1 MAQSVTVID
10 QATHAAT
17 PVTGQEAP
25 LSAHSIV
32 ELLMSR
38 AQVKS
43 LARQGSDLM
52 ITTADGQMVVVHE
65 FFVKGQAKP
74 IMFHNDGGLWPS
86 DLSSLDTLPDDGNSY
101 PAVVADNTFTPVE
114 STAAASLDTPA
125 TAADNDVGAA
135 NALPWVPLA
144 LAAVGLAAAA
154 SGGSSGGSSSL
165 GVVSAPSTGTP
176 VQNPGSLSPGSGQT
190 QSGNNAAAT
199 TSPDS
204 NASTNSHDSTAAPD
218 AQTSASSSGT
228 SADTGA
234 SGGQPATQT
243 STNDTTVPVPT
254 LDPVTTHADGSIT
267 VSGTAEAGSTVSVI
281 FPDGATVMVVVG
293 ADGHFTFTSATA
305 ESDGTISATTTDTAG
320 QTSAAAD
327 MAYTGAAQQTADV
340 TADQNSA
347 ASNPH
352 GDNTQTSAPSTDGN
366 TGGTI
371 DTLSVPDN
379 ATANP
384 DGGTTQTTVPGTGD
398 STASDA
404 SDTTGKTDATIGTT
418 PPQAGVVDSAGNTV
432 GDATTQMAVVD
443 TTAPTEAITIDAS
456 VYPNVGGGASYV
468 LTGTLNAAL
477 ANGSAYGASAEL
489 LQVSL
494 DGGQTWNP
502 IDVSGTSWA
511 YGLTSL
517 PADNFTVEARV
528 VDVAGNA
535 GPTVTQQVTVHDDS
549 AIVPITIGTD
559 TWVSDGNHSSASD
572 FITSTTLNGGDGT
585 LTVSGNLGQALQA
598 GGSVQASLDG
608 VTWTD
613 ASVTGANWD
622 ASFWVTDGT
631 YTFEAREVNAAGVAT
646 ALAMQSIVVGNTAPT
661 ETAMLDIVPRAVDS
675 QYAAE
680 IDYWVIN
687 QNNSTNHPE
696 ILTPTF
702 SGTLSGN
709 LLSADLQ
716 NGSAAEQL
724 QIGFKLV
731 DSDGSDGRAIT
742 SDWVWL
748 NVTDID
754 PDGQGGCTWSYT
766 VPDPLQPYSTYN
778 VELRVVDKAGNITAS
793 EQVSTLVTYV
803 TTDGDGTLS
812 PSEVSPQP
820 DLLHTVLAIGTDEAG
835 GNLGSQ
841 TAQRDEVSING
852 TLNLSLQEV
861 LSGDAGKLAGAGASG
876 PVTVGGGAVFMVH
889 LAEGVGTGANQWQNT
904 GATTVDGVIYDVYH
918 NIAQGGNTVADLL
931 IQHGIAVI

>member
-17 PVTGQEAP
+17 PVTGQEAS
-25 LSAHSIV
+25 LSAQSIV

-43 LARQGSDLM
+43 FARQGSDLM

-86 DLSSLDTLPDDGNSY
+86 DLSSLDTLPDDGNPY

-125 TAADNDVGAA
+125 AAVDNDVAAA

-144 LAAVGLAAAA
+144 LAAVGFAAAA
-154 SGGSSGGSSSL
+154 SGGGSGGSSSL
-165 GVVSAPSTGTP
+165 GVVSAPSSGTP
-176 VQNPGSLSPGSGQT
+176 VQNSGSLSPALGQT
-190 QSGNNAAAT
+190 QSGNSAAAT

-218 AQTSASSSGT
+218 AQTSFLSSGA
-228 SADTGA
+228 SVDTGA

-243 STNDTTVPVPT
+243 STNDTTVLVPM

-327 MAYTGAAQQTADV
+327 MVYTGAAQQTADA
-340 TADQNSA
+340 TSDQNSA

-352 GDNTQTSAPSTDGN
+352 SDN
-366 TGGTI
+366 TGGAI
-371 DTLSVPDN
+371 DTSSVPDN
-379 ATANP
+379 VVTNP
-384 DGGTTQTTVPGTGD
+384 DGSTTQTTVPGTGD
-398 STASDA
+398 STAFDA
-404 SDTTGKTDATIGTT
+404 SDTTGKTDATAGTT
-418 PPQAGVVDSAGNTV
+418 PSQAGVVDSAGNTV

-477 ANGSAYGASAEL
+477 ANGNASGASAEL

-517 PADNFTVEARV
+517 PANNFTVEARV

-549 AIVPITIGTD
+549 AIAPITIGTD

-585 LTVSGNLGQALQA
+585 LTVSGNLDQALQA
-598 GGSVQASLDG
+598 GGSVQVSLDG
-608 VTWTD
+608 VTWTE
-613 ASVTGANWD
+613 ALVTGANWD
-622 ASFWVTDGT
+622 ASFGVTDGT
-631 YTFEAREVNAAGVAT
+631 YTLEAREVNAAGVAT

-661 ETAMLDIVPRAVDS
+661 ETAMLDIVPGAVDS

-680 IDYWVIN
+680 INYEVIN
-687 QNNSTNHPE
+687 SNNSTNQPE

-702 SGTLSGN
+702 SGTLSSN

-716 NGSAAEQL
+716 NGGGAEQL

-778 VELRVVDKAGNITAS
+778 VELRVVDEAGNITAS
-793 EQVSTLVTYV
+793 EPVSTLATHV

-812 PSEVSPQP
+812 SSEALPQP
-820 DLLHTVLAIGTDEAG
+820 DLLYTVLAIGMDEAG
-835 GNLGSQ
+835 GSLGSQ
-841 TAQRDEVSING
+841 TAQRGEVGASG
-852 TLNLSLQEV
+852 ALNLSLQEV
-861 LSGDAGKLAGAGASG
+861 LSDAGKLAGAGASG
-876 PVTVGGGAVFMVH
+876 PVTVGGGAVSMVH

-904 GATTVDGVIYDVYH
+904 GATIVDGVIYDVYH